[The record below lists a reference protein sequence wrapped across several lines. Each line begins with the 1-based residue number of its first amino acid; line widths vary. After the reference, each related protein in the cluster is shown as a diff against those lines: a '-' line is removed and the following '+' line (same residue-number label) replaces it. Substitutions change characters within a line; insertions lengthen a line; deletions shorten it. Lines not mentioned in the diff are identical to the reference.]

1 MRLGRLERT
10 GQGAPS
16 TRTCSP
22 PGSLH
27 SPTPVIPGSPG
38 HRRATHRGTMGLPA
52 LAGCQPHPATWAC
65 WGRGAPSS
73 AAGPGLKQ
81 GRRSR
86 CPAGPAQPWSG
97 RKGHCPSPQGSP
109 GSRAAEDAQGTDGR
123 RRWRGTK
130 EGKPC
135 WKRRR
140 TQVPALHRGALTCP
154 HEPGQISPPKPGRC
168 CHPQAVLRPPPW
180 RPPVLGG
187 RGGMRDP

>member
-140 TQVPALHRGALTCP
+140 TQVPALVESVWFCRPRRLT
-154 HEPGQISPPKPGRC
+154 ESPRNFLP
-168 CHPQAVLRPPPW
+168 
-180 RPPVLGG
+180 GG
-187 RGGMRDP
+187 RLLLLLTSPLDHSPRVTQAPWDSF